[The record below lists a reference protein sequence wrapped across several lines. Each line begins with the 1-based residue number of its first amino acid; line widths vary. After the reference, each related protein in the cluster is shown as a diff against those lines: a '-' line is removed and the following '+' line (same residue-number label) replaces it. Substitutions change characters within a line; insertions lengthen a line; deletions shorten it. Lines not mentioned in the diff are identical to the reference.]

1 MTSDVVMQLVYSGIF
16 LVVVY
21 LLFHLLARSAR
32 KTQEKLGIRR
42 SRYFSMRRLLFLA
55 AILTSVGG
63 LIFIWGLTLKNVWV
77 AVSSVLA
84 VVAIAFFAVW
94 SLVGNILAGIILY
107 FTSPFKIDDEIEVSP
122 DPVRG
127 QVMAIN
133 TFYTVLLDADK
144 NHVNIPNS
152 MFFQKYIRVK
162 ARSSKGWGDDSAVSE
177 NED

>member
-1 MTSDVVMQLVYSGIF
+1 MTNTVFMKLGYSGIF
-16 LVVVY
+16 LLVIY

-42 SRYFSMRRLLFLA
+42 SRYFAMRRLLSLA
-55 AILTSVGG
+55 AILTAIGG

-122 DPVRG
+122 DSIRG
-127 QVMAIN
+127 QVVAIN
-133 TFYTVLLDADK
+133 TFYTVLMDDEK
-144 NHVNIPNS
+144 NYVNIPNS

-162 ARSSKGWGDDSAVSE
+162 ARASKGRGEDSAVSE